1 MLGGLHGMQDGSPL
15 HDMLRQAP
23 FRTEAPL
30 KHKGAPITLG
40 LCWPRCLQYA
50 DVVVSVARKMDA
62 ALWPALF
69 DAVGPPDALAEGL
82 LAGGQPV
89 SAACCLLIVDR
100 LQGAP
105 TAQALALRNIQVP
118 PPPAPAESLE
128 GMSPM
133 ALVRVPIR
141 LAAALQL
148 SSRVLLAS
156 DCPEAAAL
164 LAEQLSSV

>member
-1 MLGGLHGMQDGSPL
+1 M
-15 HDMLRQAP
+15 
-23 FRTEAPL
+23 
-30 KHKGAPITLG
+30 
-40 LCWPRCLQYA
+40 
-50 DVVVSVARKMDA
+50 VVSVARKMDA

-118 PPPAPAESLE
+118 ARITGVAGRRGACRPW
-128 GMSPM
+128 
-133 ALVRVPIR
+133 
-141 LAAALQL
+141 
-148 SSRVLLAS
+148 
-156 DCPEAAAL
+156 PEP
-164 LAEQLSSV
+164 